1 MNLLLRKLQVRSVFW
16 RQLHHWSVQN
26 VPWYVEPILI
36 AWFAFGFY
44 LGWSP
49 GRKAVQHNL
58 RAILPGSSRLV
69 NFFRGW
75 SVVHSFSWVMTDTWR
90 FTETG
95 AESDWEVEGIEKL
108 RALISEGSGAVILTA
123 HMGNYDLGSYLLM
136 EHVGQSLTVVR
147 IPEIDPETQDFA
159 SNRRPQSIKGL
170 TVEYNV
176 APDALGIALLDAV
189 RRGDLVAIQGDRSP
203 AGVAS
208 VIMPLFGIPTRIPS
222 GPFVLAMTARA
233 GIYPLFVIRTGIRR
247 YRVIIHDV
255 IECRRTGR
263 DRQKDLDGPM
273 REWIGILEPTI
284 RRHWD
289 QWHYFEKIGS

>member
-1 MNLLLRKLQVRSVFW
+1 M
-16 RQLHHWSVQN
+16 
-26 VPWYVEPILI
+26 PWYVEPVLM
-36 AWFAFGFY
+36 AWFALFFY
-44 LGWSP
+44 LGWAP
-49 GRKAVQHNL
+49 GRQAVQHNL
-58 RAILPGSSRLV
+58 RTVLPGSNRIV

-75 SVVHSFSWVMTDTWR
+75 RVVHSFSWVMTDTWR

-108 RALISEGSGAVILTA
+108 RALMSQGSGAIILTA

-147 IPEIDPETQDFA
+147 IPEVDPETQDFA
-159 SNRRPQSIKGL
+159 STRRHPAQGL

-176 APDALGIALLDAV
+176 GPDALGIALLDAV

-203 AGVAS
+203 TGVAS
-208 VIMPLFGIPTRIPS
+208 VTMPLFGVPTRIPS

-263 DRQKDLDGPM
+263 DRKKDIEGPM
-273 REWIGILEPTI
+273 RQWLEILEPTI